1 MYVWISKNVRLYNS
15 TNVCE
20 VEMQGV
26 KNLHSGKAIKSP
38 CYISKGYS
46 IKNRKTLR
54 NARIVSFYILLIW
67 FCISYIILIKVNS

>member
-46 IKNRKTLR
+46 KKNRKT
-54 NARIVSFYILLIW
+54 
-67 FCISYIILIKVNS
+67 

>member
-1 MYVWISKNVRLYNS
+1 MYVRIFKNVRLYNA

-26 KNLHSGKAIKSP
+26 KNLYSGKPIKSP

-46 IKNRKTLR
+46 LKNRKT
-54 NARIVSFYILLIW
+54 
-67 FCISYIILIKVNS
+67 